1 VTAGVTSA
9 TVRTWNKNQSGTTTD
24 NTVVWTNDG
33 VAGMAVNLGTLLPSG
48 LTYEWYYPL
57 AAEGGVPP
65 YTYQI
70 ISESPNPST
79 LLGSTIT
86 SLNHLPAIASNSEA
100 TGVFQL
106 SIVAT
111 DSAGNLSAPAAI
123 NFQLTKSAVLPVSIL
138 SNNLPTV
145 LYGPPVIST
154 GPGQEKGRIIPPNT
168 YFLESNLVSNWT
180 AANLP
185 AGVTLTTT
193 PSTRTFLQGTPTI
206 TGTFSAT
213 ITATSVSYGT
223 FQSQSYTIQV
233 NARSAVIGTPVPTQ
247 ASVGLDY
254 RAVNN
259 NAIFSVNYIGYQ
271 PTDSDLPL
279 LTSVTGTMGAPG
291 VTVGGLPTTQV
302 TNLTPNGF
310 TMLFDY
316 QNSTIGSDTVT
327 LEHNLNVFGTPVTL
341 NVVYTTLVVTGTQP
355 PSITISEYAITATLT
370 PPISIVGGNPPY
382 SINFTGTSDPRFT
395 AINNNSS
402 TAMLQIT
409 VAQFA
414 SGATPPAATYPCQ
427 AQMTVTDTEGTPQT
441 QQATGII
448 TVFIKAETYITVQ
461 YNNQSLAAP
470 IISNTNIY
478 SLVIPINGITVLL
491 GHPPY
496 TLNVTSVVLPGAL
509 ILYNGLNASSAN
521 VALSPSKRVIV
532 FNTLASTV
540 AINDVN
546 GQLQPQGQ
554 FNVPTLVGTPI
565 AGTYTIVV
573 HYQVTDNEGIT
584 STGSANLSVVIS

>member
-1 VTAGVTSA
+1 
-9 TVRTWNKNQSGTTTD
+9 
-24 NTVVWTNDG
+24 
-33 VAGMAVNLGTLLPSG
+33 MAVNLSTLPPSG
-48 LTYEWYYPL
+48 LTYQWYYPL
-57 AAEGGVPP
+57 AAEGGVSP

-70 ISESPNPST
+70 ISASPNPST

-86 SLNHLPAIASNSEA
+86 SINGLPAIASNSETA
-100 TGVFQL
+100 GVFQL

-111 DSAGNLSAPAAI
+111 DSAGNSSAPTAI
-123 NFQLTKSAVLPVSIL
+123 NFQLTESAVLPVSIL
-138 SNNLPTV
+138 NTNLPTV
-145 LYGPPVIST
+145 LYGPPAVLGES
-154 GPGQEKGRIIPPNT
+154 GRIIPPNT
-168 YFLESNLVSNWT
+168 YFFEANLVSNWT

-185 AGVTLTTT
+185 AGVLLTTA
-193 PSTRTFLQGTPTI
+193 PSTRTFLQGKPTV
-206 TGTFSAT
+206 TGTFIVT

-223 FQSQSYTIQV
+223 FQSQNYIIQV
-233 NARSAVIGTPVPTQ
+233 NARSAVIGTPIPTQ
-247 ASVGLDY
+247 ATVGLDY
-254 RAVNN
+254 RAINN

-279 LTSVTGTMGAPG
+279 LTSATGIVGAPG
-291 VTVGGLPTTQV
+291 TTVGGLPTTQV

-316 QNSTIGSDTVT
+316 QNNTIGSDTIT

-341 NVVYTTLVVTGTQP
+341 NVVYTALVATGTTP
-355 PSITISEYAITATLT
+355 PFITVSEYAILATFT
-370 PPISIVGGNPPY
+370 PPISVVGGNPPY

-395 AINNNSS
+395 PINNNST

-414 SGATPPAATYPCQ
+414 SGATPAAATYPCQ

-441 QQATGII
+441 AQATGII
-448 TVFIKAETYITVQ
+448 SVFVKAETYITVQ
-461 YNNQSLAAP
+461 YSNQNSAAP

-478 SLVIPINGITVLL
+478 SLVMPINGITVLL

-509 ILYNGLNASSAN
+509 ILYNGANASSAN

-532 FNTLASTV
+532 FNTIGSTV
-540 AINDVN
+540 AVNDVN

-554 FNVPTLVGTPI
+554 FNVPTLGGTPI
-565 AGTYTIVV
+565 SGTYTIVV

-584 STGSANLSVVIS
+584 STGSANLNVVIS